1 MNEHA
6 REQASFT
13 LKDYLDVRVMGIDRE
28 LASLRDLFQ
37 QARASDKEASSRAET
52 VARDAINKAEEAMG
66 QRFSLLNELRGV
78 VNDQSQEFAKSES
91 VDVRFREHE
100 RRFEDGRI
108 RAELLNNRLSAI
120 EGRFLGLSVMAV
132 ILSMASIGYSF
143 VR

>member
-1 MNEHA
+1 MNTHGDP
-6 REQASFT
+6 QSFGW
-13 LKDYLDVRVMGIDRE
+13 KDYVDVRFI
-28 LASLRDLFQ
+28 ALRDLFE
-37 QARASDKEASSRAET
+37 QARESDQSAALRAEN

-66 QRFSLLNELRGV
+66 QRFSLLNELRSV
-78 VNDQSQEFAKSES
+78 VSDQAEEFAKSES
-91 VDVRFREHE
+91 VDVRFREND

-132 ILSMASIGYSF
+132 ILSMFSVGYSL